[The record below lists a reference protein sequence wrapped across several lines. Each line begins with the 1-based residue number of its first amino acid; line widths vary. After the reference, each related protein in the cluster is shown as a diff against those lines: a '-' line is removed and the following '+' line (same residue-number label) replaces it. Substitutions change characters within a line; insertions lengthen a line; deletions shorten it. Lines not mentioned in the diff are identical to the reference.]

1 MNKPLVIAHRGAS
14 SRAPENTMASFRKAV
29 ELGADA
35 IELDVHR
42 SKDGYL
48 MVCHDERV
56 DRTSNGKGYI
66 KDFTLRELKL
76 LDAGGWFGEAFKGEK
91 MPLLEEVL
99 ELVSKNNILLNIELK
114 NGPIFYEG
122 IERDVIN
129 LVKSYGL
136 VDETI
141 ISSFNHYSL
150 LQVKS
155 IEPRIKTG
163 ILYIAGMVSPWEY
176 AKIVKADA
184 IHPLFFTI
192 NKDVVLGT
200 IRNGIMVNPFAVD
213 KEGDI
218 ELMNQMGVSGIITN
232 YPDVARKIVDKD

>member
-1 MNKPLVIAHRGAS
+1 MNKPLIIAHRGAS

-66 KDFTLRELKL
+66 KDFTLRELKS
-76 LDAGGWFGEAFKGEK
+76 LDAGRWIGEEFKGER

-99 ELVSKNNILLNIELK
+99 ELVLKNNILLNIELK

-129 LVKSYGL
+129 LVKNYGL

-150 LQVKS
+150 LQVKG

-176 AKIVKADA
+176 AKIDKADA
-184 IHPLFFTI
+184 
-192 NKDVVLGT
+192 
-200 IRNGIMVNPFAVD
+200 R
-213 KEGDI
+213 
-218 ELMNQMGVSGIITN
+218 
-232 YPDVARKIVDKD
+232 